1 MTNVNEEVKTNEN
14 IKVVYEDNQIIVV
27 IKPQNMPVC
36 EDSSKDSDLLTEL
49 KAYIK
54 ETHKKPGNVFLGL
67 VHRLDRPTG
76 GVMVFAKTSKSA
88 ERLSTAIQEGGFE
101 KKYLT
106 VVVGTP
112 ADRRAKLVNYLK
124 KDESVNTVSV
134 VSQYS
139 EGAKRAELDYTVL
152 ESKGELSL
160 LEVEIYTG
168 RSHQIR
174 VQLSNI
180 GYPVFGDIRYKGDIA
195 KGWNM
200 ALWAY
205 ELRFDHP
212 TTKEKMVFKVFPPTE
227 DMPWKHFNF
236 TRL

>member
-1 MTNVNEEVKTNEN
+1 MLN
-14 IKVVYEDNQIIVV
+14 IVYEDNHILVV
-27 IKPQNMPVC
+27 VKQQNVPTQ
-36 EDSSKDSDLLTEL
+36 EDSSKDKDLLTML
-49 KAYIK
+49 KEYLK
-54 ETHKKPGNVFLGL
+54 EKYSKEGNVYLGL

-76 GVMVFAKTSKSA
+76 GLLVFAKTSKAAS
-88 ERLSTAIQEGGFE
+88 RLSEAIKEGEVE
-101 KKYLT
+101 KQYLT
-106 VVVGTP
+106 CVLGTP
-112 ADRRAKLVNYLK
+112 KDKRAGLVNYLK
-124 KDESVNTVSV
+124 KDEANNLVKIAPQSE
-134 VSQYS
+134 
-139 EGAKRAELDYTVL
+139 EGAKRAELSYNVL
-152 ESKGELSL
+152 EQNERFSL
-160 LEVEIYTG
+160 LEVSLQTG